1 MPVARRRSFRPDR
14 LCPDRWRPNLR
25 HPVRM
30 GTVRRRTGIVVLAA
44 CLAVTTH
51 GFAQQATPVRFVIGD
66 RMPAEGG
73 DFSPDESPL
82 LAPFGVDFDAD
93 ENLYVAELT
102 GGRVFRLDR
111 GGELRRIAGDGSSGY
126 EGDGGPAA
134 DATFNGI
141 HNAVVRD
148 RQLLIADSWNHCVR
162 AIDLDSGRIRT
173 LIGTGRQGDAGDGG
187 PGAEAEFDYVM
198 CIELTPDHRRL
209 HLTDLRNR
217 RIREFNFADGLV
229 RTVAGNGQRG
239 VPQDGAVATESPLV
253 DPRAAA
259 ADAAGNLYVL
269 ERGGHALRV
278 VRPGGVIET
287 VAGTGE
293 PGWGDGPALAA
304 QLNAPKHLCV
314 GPDGSVYVADDQNAA
329 IRRYDPVTGTL
340 TTLLG
345 RGVGDPDL
353 RLKNP
358 HGVRFHR
365 GDLYVVDTGHNRVLK
380 LSLPTASAGSRPSP
394 APSGRP

>member
-1 MPVARRRSFRPDR
+1 MPAAPRRCCSPDR
-14 LCPDRWRPNLR
+14 FPAGGLR
-25 HPVRM
+25 CQDAGLAVVALLAASLTATH
-30 GTVRRRTGIVVLAA
+30 VLAE
-44 CLAVTTH
+44 
-51 GFAQQATPVRFVIGD
+51 QATPVRFVIGD

-73 DFSPDESPL
+73 EFSPDESPL
-82 LAPFGVDFDAD
+82 LAPFGVDFDAAQH
-93 ENLYVAELT
+93 LYVVELT
-102 GGRVFRLDR
+102 GGRVFRLDQA
-111 GGELRRIAGDGSSGY
+111 GELRRIAGDGSTGY
-126 EGDGGPAA
+126 EGDGGPASA
-134 DATFNGI
+134 ATFNGI

-217 RIREFNFADGLV
+217 RIREFDFANGLV

-239 VPQDGAVATESPLV
+239 VPRDGAIATASPLV

-278 VRPGGVIET
+278 VRPDGTIET

-293 PGWGDGPALAA
+293 PGWGDGPARTAR
-304 QLNAPKHLCV
+304 LNAPKHLCT

-329 IRRYDPVTGTL
+329 IRRYDPVNATL

-345 RGVGDPDL
+345 RGFGDPDI

-358 HGVRFHR
+358 HGVRFHG

-380 LSLPTASAGSRPSP
+380 LSLP
-394 APSGRP
+394 PSGN